1 MCLFQKT
8 PQHQLKEGL
17 DYQILAVRR
26 VKDIASTELQKIS
39 LLSCG
44 FKKMSVRLFLKGNA
58 HQVLR
63 AG

>member
-1 MCLFQKT
+1 MCLFQQT

-39 LLSCG
+39 L
-44 FKKMSVRLFLKGNA
+44 
-58 HQVLR
+58 
-63 AG
+63 